1 MEKIKDI
8 ICINGFNSDS
18 NSYIFDDI
26 IVDTGTGMNK
36 DYLLNALKK
45 FNLDVD
51 DINLIINTHGHFDH
65 FGGNYIFPNAKVAIH
80 EADAD
85 IIKNSDDYL
94 SASFLFNQTNKR
106 NDVDILLKGNE
117 KFGDFQVISTPG
129 HSSGGICLYDGE
141 FLISGDTIFADGG
154 VGRTDIGGNVDDLKN
169 SLLKIKDLTPEYILP
184 GHGMWCD
191 NGVSNIKMSLNLL
204 GL

>member
-1 MEKIKDI
+1 MEKINNI
-8 ICINGFNSDS
+8 ICIEGLNNDS
-18 NSYIFDDI
+18 NSYVFDDI
-26 IVDTGTGMNK
+26 IVDTGTGRNK
-36 DYLLNALKK
+36 DYLINSLKN
-45 FNLDVD
+45 FNIDVG

-94 SASFLFNQTNKR
+94 SASFLFNQSNKR

-141 FLISGDTIFADGG
+141 VLISGDTIFAGG
-154 VGRTDIGGNVDDLKN
+154 GFGRTDIGGNITDLKN
-169 SLLKIKDLTPEYILP
+169 SLLKLKDLRVDYLLP
-184 GHGMWCD
+184 GHGMWSD
-191 NGVSNIKMSLNLL
+191 NWDYNIKLVLDSL